1 MKCHWCKKEL
11 EPIEDGED
19 PNQSHNVSVFECPD
33 VHAKVCINRADKQ
46 ITHYK
51 LTWDADEKAEQRYAL
66 VWAYGETT
74 LTYTVSHKYYRGRAH
89 SRILFKS
96 PTMIPILIDDDIID
110 MGTLI
115 QRLKKLKAF
124 Y

>member
-11 EPIEDGED
+11 ELIEDGED
-19 PNQSHNVSVFECPD
+19 PQQSHNIDTFECPEM
-33 VHAKVCINRADKQ
+33 HAKVCISTIDKQ
-46 ITHYK
+46 VTHYK
-51 LTWDADEKAEQRYAL
+51 LTWDADEKAEQRYTL
-66 VWAYGETT
+66 TWGWGETI
-74 LTYTVSHKYYRGRAH
+74 LCYTVSHRYYRGR
-89 SRILFKS
+89 RIGRTIFRS
-96 PTMIPILIDDDIID
+96 PTMIPILVDGDIID